1 MTVENIISIISLLV
15 SSGAIGGIF
24 FLRSRIRKAN
34 AEAVAAENANEKM
47 IAEEWKGIAE
57 RRETQLAEKDKKI
70 DALYAQINDWR
81 NKFHES
87 ETEKNKTTFE
97 NYMLKIKTCE
107 VRGCKDREPQSGY

>member
-57 RRETQLAEKDKKI
+57 RREIQLAEKDKKI
-70 DALYAQINDWR
+70 DALYVQINDWR
-81 NKFHES
+81 TKYHES
-87 ETEKNKTTFE
+87 ETGKHKLALE
-97 NYMLKIKTCE
+97 NATMKIKSCE
-107 VRGCKDREPQSGY
+107 KRGCKDREPQSGY